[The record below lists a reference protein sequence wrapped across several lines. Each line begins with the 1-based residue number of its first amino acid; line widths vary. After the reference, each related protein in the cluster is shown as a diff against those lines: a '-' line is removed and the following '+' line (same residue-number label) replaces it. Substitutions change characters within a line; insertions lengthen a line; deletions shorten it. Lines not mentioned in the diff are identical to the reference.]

1 MEDFDKKSGLVWGE
15 KGGSYQIKGWAKQE
29 GLVTDRVIGISGWSL
44 WFISSFSGG
53 EDERFVIDP

>member
-1 MEDFDKKSGLVWGE
+1 MTKKSGLVWGE
-15 KGGSYQIKGWAKQE
+15 KVGLIKLKGGAKQE